1 MLEIVAEQVAN
12 AFCKCHCFILML
24 EPTHDMCVPRYTLGH
39 PLIRD
44 ILLNVFWKMPLA
56 GGVKLQP
63 ATAQASHAIHKEKH
77 NKLSRMR
84 GRHRL

>member
-44 ILLNVFWKMPLA
+44 ILLNVPPA
-56 GGVKLQP
+56 GGLILPKQTTQL
-63 ATAQASHAIHKEKH
+63 TKKNITKYH
-77 NKLSRMR
+77 
-84 GRHRL
+84 